1 MTQSSNVSVSQGAD
15 GQITLKGLL
24 TFESVPRVW
33 QETQSLLSQSSQA
46 LLQLDLG
53 GVSRS
58 DSAGIA
64 FLIECLRFSRQLGK
78 KINYK
83 HVPEQM
89 LAIVRVCDLEHILFS

>member
-1 MTQSSNVSVSQGAD
+1 MTQSNNISVSLGTD
-15 GQITLKGLL
+15 GQVTLEGLL

-33 QETQSLLSQSSQA
+33 QETQSFLSQSSQA

-64 FLIECLRFSRQLGK
+64 FLIECLRFSRQLDK

-83 HVPEQM
+83 NVPEQM
-89 LAIVRVCDLEHILFS
+89 LAIVRVCDLEQILFS